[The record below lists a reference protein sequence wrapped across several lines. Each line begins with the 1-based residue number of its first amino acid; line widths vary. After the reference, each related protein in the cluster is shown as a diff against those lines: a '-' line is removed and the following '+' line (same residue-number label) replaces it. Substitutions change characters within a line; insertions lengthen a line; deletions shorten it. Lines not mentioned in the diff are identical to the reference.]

1 MCQWFNSTFRHLPL
15 KVFKINYYMNIQTI
29 NFLNTIKNAS
39 LSNNE
44 IVSLPYNKFILNLLV
59 VLYKEGFVQSF
70 KVYQSDS
77 SQRKIDIVLRYY
89 YNKSSL
95 KSLKIVS
102 SPSKIKYL
110 DYSSLTKLSV
120 KKSVLF
126 LSTSLGIL
134 TAVEC
139 KRKKIGGIL
148 FFIC

>member
-1 MCQWFNSTFRHLPL
+1 
-15 KVFKINYYMNIQTI
+15 MNTQTI

-39 LSNNE
+39 SSNNE
-44 IVSLPYNKFILNLLV
+44 MVSIPYNKFILKLLV

-70 KVYQSDS
+70 KVYQGGS
-77 SQRKIDIVLRYY
+77 SQKKIHIVLRYY

-102 SPSKIKYL
+102 SPSKVKYL
-110 DYSSLTKLSV
+110 DYNSLTKISL

-126 LSTSLGIL
+126 LSTSFGVL
-134 TAVEC
+134 TAIEC
-139 KRKKIGGIL
+139 KKKKIGGIL

>member
-1 MCQWFNSTFRHLPL
+1 
-15 KVFKINYYMNIQTI
+15 MNTQTI

-77 SQRKIDIVLRYY
+77 SKRKIDIVLRYY

-102 SPSKIKYL
+102 SPSRVKYL
-110 DYSSLTKLSV
+110 DYNSLTKISV

-139 KRKKIGGIL
+139 KKKKIGGIL